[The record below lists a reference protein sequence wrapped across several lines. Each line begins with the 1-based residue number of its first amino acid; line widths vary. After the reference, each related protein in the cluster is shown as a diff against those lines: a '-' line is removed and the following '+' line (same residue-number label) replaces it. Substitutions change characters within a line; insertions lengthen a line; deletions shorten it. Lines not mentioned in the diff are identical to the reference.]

1 MEENNQIFALDI
13 GTNSIVGTILE
24 KKQNQSIVKKIVVKN
39 HKDRAMLDGQ
49 IHDVTKV
56 AEIILDVKKDLEIEF
71 GPLTKVHVAAA
82 GRSLKT
88 EEAKVSSS
96 IKGRKLN
103 REDIIHLELMAVQK
117 AEQQIK
123 EKYNGLN
130 TQYFCVGY
138 SVLYYYLDGEKIGNL
153 IDQVGNEVT
162 VEIIATFLPRVV
174 IDSLATAL
182 KRADLEIDA
191 LTLEPIAAIHVL
203 IPPSMRR
210 LNVALVDIGAGTS
223 DIAITDQGTIVNYG
237 MVPMAGD
244 EVTEAISDHFLLD
257 FPIAEKVKRQLTT
270 NETINIQDIL
280 GFEQTVEHE
289 EVVQSLITV
298 VDGLAEKITSEIL
311 RLNGLKSP
319 KAVMLIGGG
328 SLTPGLSEKI
338 AHHLNLPS
346 NRVAIRGI
354 DAISDLHIEKDDVN
368 HGPELITPIGI
379 AISANQNPLQY
390 RTIYVND
397 LPVRIFEVKQLTVG
411 DCLLQAGI
419 KMSQLYGKPGLAKI
433 ITINGEV
440 VKISGTFGSP
450 PNLLK
455 NGKVCSLDDPVENG
469 DLITAEKGEDGKD
482 AILTLDNLL
491 QDYKK
496 IVSING
502 QQYDFIPDITVNGQK
517 RSLDYQIHDRD
528 EIEISE
534 INTIG
539 NILNQLNIP
548 VQSFTI
554 EINSERKT
562 FQQFTTKVQKNGI
575 EASLNGQVTNGDSI
589 EISNPNPP
597 TVTDLALIQNWQLLT
612 SLPIQFNDKEV
623 VLTKKLTSIKRGDM
637 ELELDSLIY
646 NGDSLIV
653 EQVPY
658 TPFIFQD
665 VFRFVNFELPLDAK
679 GNYQILI
686 NEREATFFD
695 QIEAGDHLE
704 IKWQYVNS

>member
-1 MEENNQIFALDI
+1 MEENSQIFALDI

-24 KKQNQSIVKKIVVKN
+24 KKTNQSIVKKIVVKN

-56 AEIILDVKKDLEIEF
+56 AEIILDVKKELEIEF
-71 GPLTKVHVAAA
+71 GPLTKVNVAAA

-103 REDIIHLELMAVQK
+103 REEIIHLELMAVQK

-123 EKYNGLN
+123 EKHGLN
-130 TQYFCVGY
+130 SQYFCVGY

-153 IDQVGNEVT
+153 IDQIGNEAT

-182 KRADLEIDA
+182 KRSNLEIDA

-257 FPIAEKVKRQLTT
+257 FPVAERVKRQLST
-270 NETINIQDIL
+270 NQTITIQDIL
-280 GFEQTVEHE
+280 GFEQTIEHE
-289 EVVQSLITV
+289 EVLQALTTM
-298 VDGLAEKITSEIL
+298 VDHLAEKITSEIL

-328 SLTPGLSEKI
+328 SLTPGLSERI
-338 AHHLNLPS
+338 ANHLNLPS

-354 DAISDLHIEKDDVN
+354 DAIQNLHIEEDDVN

-379 AISANQNPLQY
+379 AVSANQNPLQY

-419 KMSQLYGKPGLAKI
+419 KMSQLYGRPGLAKI

-440 VKISGTFGSP
+440 VKLSGTFGSP

-469 DLITAEKGEDGKD
+469 DLITVEKGEDGKD
-482 AILTLDNLL
+482 AILTLNDLL

-502 QQYDFIPDITVNGQK
+502 KQYELIPDVTVNGQK
-517 RSLDYQIHDRD
+517 ATKDVQIHDRD
-528 EIEISE
+528 EIILIEM
-534 INTIG
+534 NTIDK
-539 NILNQLNIP
+539 ILNQLNIP
-548 VQSFTI
+548 IQTFTI
-554 EINSERKT
+554 EINNERKT
-562 FQQFTTKVQKNGI
+562 IPQFTTKVQKNGK
-575 EASLNGQVTNGDSI
+575 EVSLNGQVTNGDWI

-597 TVTDLALIQNWQLLT
+597 TVADLALIQNWQLLT
-612 SLPIQFNDKEV
+612 SLPIKFNGKEV
-623 VLTKKLTSIKRGDM
+623 ILTKRLTSIKRGDI
-637 ELELDSLIY
+637 ELESDSPIY

-665 VFRFVNFELPLDAK
+665 VFRFVDFELPVDAK
-679 GNYQILI
+679 GSYQILI
-686 NEREATFFD
+686 NKKEVTFFD
-695 QIEAGDHLE
+695 QIEPGDHLE
-704 IKWQYVNS
+704 VLVATSNS